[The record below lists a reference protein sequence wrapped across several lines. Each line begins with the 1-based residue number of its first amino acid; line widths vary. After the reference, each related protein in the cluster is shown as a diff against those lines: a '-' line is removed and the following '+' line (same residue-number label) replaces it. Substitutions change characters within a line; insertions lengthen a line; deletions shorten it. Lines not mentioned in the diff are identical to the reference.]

1 MPEEDGAYFKAY
13 VRDRVSRE
21 TFERLEAFTHL
32 VLKWNRKINL
42 IGRSTADQ
50 VWKRHI
56 ADALQL
62 IELSYP
68 NSTWVDLG
76 SGAGIPGLIIA
87 AKRAETADSS
97 VITFVESDERKCIFL
112 DAAAREMGLTVDIQQ
127 RRIEEPPTKKYDVVS
142 ARALA
147 PLDQLLAYAEPYLSE
162 NGICLFP
169 KGEKAEIE
177 LTQAR
182 DSFHITVTK
191 IPSVTD
197 SSASILRVQEFS
209 RV

>member
-1 MPEEDGAYFKAY
+1 VPDEDVTDFKGY

-21 TFERLEAFTHL
+21 TFEKLEAFTQL

-56 ADALQL
+56 ADGLQL
-62 IELSYP
+62 TELAYP

-87 AKRAETADSS
+87 AKKAETAKSPD
-97 VITFVESDERKCIFL
+97 ITLVESDERKCIFL
-112 DAAAREMGLTVDIQQ
+112 AAAAREMDLTVDIQQ
-127 RRIEEPPTKKYDVVS
+127 RRIEEPTSKRYDVVS

-147 PLDQLLAYAEPYLSE
+147 PLDQLLTYAEPYLSD

-169 KGEKAEIE
+169 KGEKADSE

-182 DSFHITVTK
+182 ESFHISMTK
-191 IPSVTD
+191 IQSVTD

>member
-1 MPEEDGAYFKAY
+1 MPDDDVADFKAY

-21 TFERLEAFTHL
+21 TFERLEAFTQI

-62 IELSYP
+62 TELAHP
-68 NSTWVDLG
+68 NRTWVDLG
-76 SGAGIPGLIIA
+76 SGSGIPGLIVA
-87 AKRAETADSS
+87 AKKAETAKSP
-97 VITFVESDERKCIFL
+97 VITLVESDERKCIFL
-112 DAAAREMGLTVDIQQ
+112 GAAAREMDLTVDIQQ
-127 RRIEEPPTKKYDVVS
+127 RRIEEPTSKRYDVVS

-147 PLDQLLAYAEPYLSE
+147 SLDQLLAYAEPYLSD

-169 KGEKAEIE
+169 KGEKADTE

-182 DSFHITVTK
+182 DSFHISVTK